1 MTIEDQDAQGPTPP
15 PALDW
20 RPLSELR
27 YDDQSVL
34 FAAPRPVPYDG
45 WSYDTGGASGIGAV
59 WGWQFPGKP
68 THFARITPPQ
78 LADGEP
84 YIPAPPKQEVLPEPA
99 AGGGDRRV
107 TIGPD
112 AENGNNRRL
121 FVDGSQ
127 WAKIYGWDDES
138 VEARAN
144 EIVAALSAAPSPRQ
158 LDEGVIERMARAH
171 DEESSAQKGEPSPW
185 TFPEALADAE
195 WRSERVAAMRAALAA
210 IASPLDGGGK

>member
-1 MTIEDQDAQGPTPP
+1 MTI
-15 PALDW
+15 PARAKIKAAL
-20 RPLSELR
+20 ER
-27 YDDQSVL
+27 YYEVNRNFNVVGETEAERRFS
-34 FAAPRPVPYDG
+34 
-45 WSYDTGGASGIGAV
+45 
-59 WGWQFPGKP
+59 
-68 THFARITPPQ
+68 
-78 LADGEP
+78 DGEREDTAKEAMLEELCALTP
-84 YIPAPPKQEVLPEPA
+84 DDLRSLLLPEPA

-127 WAKIYGWDDES
+127 WAKICGWDDES

-158 LDEGVIERMARAH
+158 LDEGVIEAANHFVDWVDRHLHVERIAAV
-171 DEESSAQKGEPSPW
+171 SPK
-185 TFPEALADAE
+185 EL
-195 WRSERVAAMRAALAA
+195 RSIIMNHPAIKEVRAALAA

>member
-1 MTIEDQDAQGPTPP
+1 MTI
-15 PALDW
+15 PARAMIEAEIARLVDGAGVPFLLHW
-20 RPLSELR
+20 DRVEALR
-27 YDDQSVL
+27 WVL
-34 FAAPRPVPYDG
+34 A
-45 WSYDTGGASGIGAV
+45 
-59 WGWQFPGKP
+59 
-68 THFARITPPQ
+68 
-78 LADGEP
+78 
-84 YIPAPPKQEVLPEPA
+84 EVLPEPA

-158 LDEGVIERMARAH
+158 LDEGVIERLVDLLRRAAPRCK
-171 DEESSAQKGEPSPW
+171 E
-185 TFPEALADAE
+185 DAPY
-195 WRSERVAAMRAALAA
+195 RCANLGGDTPGDPRLCCQVRAALAA

>member
-1 MTIEDQDAQGPTPP
+1 MTI
-15 PALDW
+15 PARAKIKAAL
-20 RPLSELR
+20 ER
-27 YDDQSVL
+27 YYEVNRNFNVVGETEAERRFS
-34 FAAPRPVPYDG
+34 
-45 WSYDTGGASGIGAV
+45 
-59 WGWQFPGKP
+59 
-68 THFARITPPQ
+68 
-78 LADGEP
+78 DGEREDTAKEAMLEELCALTP
-84 YIPAPPKQEVLPEPA
+84 DDLRSLLLPEPA

-158 LDEGVIERMARAH
+158 LDEGVIERLVDLLRRAAPRCK
-171 DEESSAQKGEPSPW
+171 E
-185 TFPEALADAE
+185 DAPY
-195 WRSERVAAMRAALAA
+195 RCANLGGDTPGDPRLCCQVRAALAA

>member
-1 MTIEDQDAQGPTPP
+1 MTI
-15 PALDW
+15 PARAMIEAEIARLVDGAGVPFLLHW
-20 RPLSELR
+20 DRVEALR
-27 YDDQSVL
+27 WVL
-34 FAAPRPVPYDG
+34 A
-45 WSYDTGGASGIGAV
+45 
-59 WGWQFPGKP
+59 
-68 THFARITPPQ
+68 
-78 LADGEP
+78 
-84 YIPAPPKQEVLPEPA
+84 EVLPEPA

-158 LDEGVIERMARAH
+158 LDEGVIEAANHFVDWVDRHLHVERIAAV
-171 DEESSAQKGEPSPW
+171 SPK
-185 TFPEALADAE
+185 EL
-195 WRSERVAAMRAALAA
+195 RSIIMNHPAIKEVRAALAA

>member
-158 LDEGVIERMARAH
+158 LDEGVIERLVDLLRRAAPRCK
-171 DEESSAQKGEPSPW
+171 E
-185 TFPEALADAE
+185 DAPY
-195 WRSERVAAMRAALAA
+195 RCANLGGDTPGDPRLCCQVRAALAA

>member
-99 AGGGDRRV
+99 AGGGDWVLVPREP
-107 TIGPD
+107 TEAMMNAGLYQSSHD
-112 AENGNNRRL
+112 ATWQDVYSMW
-121 FVDGSQ
+121 VDMF
-127 WAKIYGWDDES
+127 A
-138 VEARAN
+138 
-144 EIVAALSAAPSPRQ
+144 AAPSPRQ